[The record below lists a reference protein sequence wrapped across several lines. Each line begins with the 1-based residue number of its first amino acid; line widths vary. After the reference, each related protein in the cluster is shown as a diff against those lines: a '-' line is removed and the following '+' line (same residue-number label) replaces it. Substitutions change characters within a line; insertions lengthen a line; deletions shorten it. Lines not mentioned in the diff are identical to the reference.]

1 MNMSIYKVNKAN
13 GCTIKYRQAP
23 LELPNGETVYFEIE
37 GIEIPEGADK
47 DEMVELLKKFENELN
62 TEVLNISGHQVSGVF
77 PHFYIRC
84 PYPEKADII
93 VSTFLMT
100 YVDSLRILV
109 QPAIGE
115 LSFQGSK
122 EEYLRMKKDRG
133 EEVLVVNAKDTT
145 ANESMIQYW
154 VDHTHFEFGYSPFLC
169 PATGEVLGRDGL
181 DGAHVEIVGHPEMGQ
196 FITPVQK
203 AFNEGHSRRS
213 FYVRSEFL
221 VEAPNKE

>member
-1 MNMSIYKVNKAN
+1 MSTYIKDEAN

-23 LELPNGETVYFEIE
+23 LELPDGETVYFEIE

-47 DEMVELLKKFENELN
+47 EDMVELLKKLENDLN
-62 TEVLNISGHQVSGVF
+62 TEVLKITGQQASGVY
-77 PHFYIRC
+77 PHFYVRC

-100 YVDSLRILV
+100 YVDSMRILV

-115 LSFQGSK
+115 LGFIGSK
-122 EEYLRMKKDRG
+122 DEYLRMKKDRDD
-133 EEVLVVNAKDTT
+133 EVLVVNAKNTT

-154 VDHTHFEFGYSPFLC
+154 VDHTYFEFGYSPYLC
-169 PATGEVLGRDGL
+169 PATGEVLGRGGL

-196 FITPVQK
+196 FITPVKK
-203 AFNEGHSRRS
+203 AFNESHSRRS
-213 FYVRSEFL
+213 FYVKPEYL